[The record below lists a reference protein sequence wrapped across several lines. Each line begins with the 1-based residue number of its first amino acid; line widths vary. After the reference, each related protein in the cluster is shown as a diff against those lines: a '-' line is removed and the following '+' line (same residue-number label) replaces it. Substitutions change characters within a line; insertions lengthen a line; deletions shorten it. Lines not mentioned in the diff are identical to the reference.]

1 MVDRLTHV
9 RQFLT
14 FKLKQGGAHIN
25 WDYLQEQK
33 GLFAYTVQIK
43 WFLNNWGCFLEHE
56 SRPNSK
62 IGKVASYLLFN
73 GWKIEFA
80 GGE

>member
-43 WFLNNWGCFLEHE
+43 
-56 SRPNSK
+56 
-62 IGKVASYLLFN
+62 
-73 GWKIEFA
+73 
-80 GGE
+80 